1 MVHTGSMPQTSG
13 MTVVTGGEGNA
24 MSWANFYQRR
34 DAIDQVLAHAKKHP
48 GAGLPT
54 HDEAVQAVF
63 ADRESLALALQHK
76 WSQIL
81 MGHIAAALVD
91 ADHTPD
97 IDQVEA
103 VAAAW
108 RTAARRQP
116 ALRAL
121 LEGHTAEAGD
131 EFRRALRAEQ
141 RMVAFAAGL
150 AEPTEPAN
158 ETARIG
164 AAFLG
169 LVRGTPRQ
177 PVNRHANPVEQLFRR
192 LVASP

>member
-24 MSWANFYQRR
+24 MSWANYYQRR
-34 DAIDQVLAHAKKHP
+34 DAIDRVLAQ
-48 GAGLPT
+48 GADLPM
-54 HDEAVQAVF
+54 HDEAVRAVF
-63 ADRESLALALQHK
+63 ADRESLALALQYK

-91 ADHTPD
+91 ADRTPD

-121 LEGHTAEAGD
+121 LDGHAADAGE
-131 EFRRALRAEQ
+131 EFRSALRAEQ
-141 RMVAFAAGL
+141 RMLAFAAGL

-164 AAFLG
+164 AAFLA
-169 LVRGTPRQ
+169 LVQSTPRQ
-177 PVNRHANPVEQLFRR
+177 PVNRHANSVEQLFRR

>member
-24 MSWANFYQRR
+24 MSWANYYQRR
-34 DAIDQVLAHAKKHP
+34 DAIDKVLAQ
-48 GAGLPT
+48 GTGLPLD
-54 HDEAVQAVF
+54 DEAVRAVF
-63 ADRESLALALQHK
+63 TDRESLALALQYK

-131 EFRRALRAEQ
+131 EFRSALRAEQ

-169 LVRGTPRQ
+169 LVQGTPRR

>member
-1 MVHTGSMPQTSG
+1 MPQTCG
-13 MTVVTGGEGNA
+13 MTEVTGEGNA
-24 MSWANFYQRR
+24 MGWANYYQRR
-34 DAIDQVLAHAKKHP
+34 DAIDQVLTHAGQHP
-48 GAGLPT
+48 GAGLPM
-54 HDEAVQAVF
+54 DEAAVRTVF
-63 ADRESLALALQHK
+63 ADRESLALALQYK

-131 EFRRALRAEQ
+131 EFRSALRAEQ

-169 LVRGTPRQ
+169 LVQGTPRR

>member
-1 MVHTGSMPQTSG
+1 MPQTCG
-13 MTVVTGGEGNA
+13 TTMVTGGEGSTMGWTNY
-24 MSWANFYQRR
+24 YQRR
-34 DAIDQVLAHAKKHP
+34 DAIDLVLAHAGQHP
-48 GAGLPT
+48 GAGLPM
-54 HDEAVQAVF
+54 HEKPVQAAF
-63 ADRESLALALQHK
+63 ADRESLALALQYK

-81 MGHIAAALVD
+81 MGHIAAALVE

-108 RTAARRQP
+108 RTAARQQP
-116 ALRAL
+116 ALRDL
-121 LEGHTAEAGD
+121 LDGYTPEAGKQ
-131 EFRRALRAEQ
+131 FRDALKAEQ

-150 AEPTEPAN
+150 ADPAEPATD
-158 ETARIG
+158 TARIG
-164 AAFLG
+164 AAFLA

-177 PVNRHANPVEQLFRR
+177 PVNSRTNPVEQLFRR

>member
-1 MVHTGSMPQTSG
+1 MTG
-13 MTVVTGGEGNA
+13 VTGEGNA
-24 MSWANFYQRR
+24 MGWANHYQRR
-34 DAIDQVLAHAKKHP
+34 DVINQVLTHAGQHP
-48 GAGLPT
+48 GAGLPM
-54 HDEAVQAVF
+54 DDAAVRAVF
-63 ADRESLALALQHK
+63 ADQESLALALQYK

-91 ADHTPD
+91 VGSLADA
-97 IDQVEA
+97 DQVEA

-116 ALRAL
+116 ALRDL
-121 LEGHTAEAGD
+121 LERHTAEAGP

-150 AEPTEPAN
+150 AEPGEPAD

-169 LVRGTPRQ
+169 LVRGPGHR
-177 PVNRHANPVEQLFRR
+177 PVNRRTNPMEQLFRR